1 MSWPLDTQVPTDP
14 VPVPPQVARLA
25 HGAQADDVLGVWI
38 NGVGGTTFRLA
49 GSSGVRFVKWQPGPP
64 PAPAA
69 PQPGGLIGPPGDGA
83 LAEEA
88 RRLAWARERGASVP
102 RVVDAGAD
110 DDGSWLVTAGLPGL
124 AAVVEPWLSRPVV
137 AARAIGA
144 GLRAFHDALPVE
156 GCPWTWAADVR
167 LARARARAASSGPGG
182 WTSELLHPDH
192 RGFPRAELLARLADV
207 PDVDRLVVA
216 HGDACAPN
224 TLLADDGSYLATIDL
239 DSLGVADRWADLA
252 VAGWS
257 TSWNY
262 GRDLTAEVC
271 AAYGV
276 DPDEERLSYY
286 RLLWDLA

>member
-1 MSWPLDTQVPTDP
+1 MSWPLDTPVPTDP

-25 HGAQADDVLGVWI
+25 RGAQADDVLGVWI

-69 PQPGGLIGPPGDGA
+69 PQPGGLIGPPGDGS

-88 RRLAWARERGASVP
+88 RRLAWAREHGARVP
-102 RVVDAGAD
+102 EVLDVGAD
-110 DDGSWLVTAGLPGL
+110 DDGAWLVTSGLPGRS
-124 AAVVEPWLSRPVV
+124 AVVEPWLSQPVV
-137 AARAIGA
+137 AARALGA
-144 GLRAFHDALPVE
+144 GLRALHDALPVAD
-156 GCPWTWAADVR
+156 CPWTWGADVR
-167 LARARARAASSGPGG
+167 LARARARASSSGVDA
-182 WTSELLHPDH
+182 WSSDTLHPDH
-192 RGFPRAELLARLADV
+192 HGVARDELLARLEDV
-207 PDVDRLVVA
+207 PPVDRLVVA

-276 DPDEERLSYY
+276 TPDEERLAYY
-286 RLLWDLA
+286 RLLWNLA